1 MENTLFLLGGRDLEM
16 QEIARILKE
25 TGIKFFD
32 KQLRWDTAKLGA
44 YQEELEAFR
53 DKPYSIYGVELQEDK
68 YGDECKNTSIPD
80 NYMAIDHHN
89 ENSSRKSSLEQV
101 ADLLGV
107 KLSRFQQLVAANDSA
122 YIDGLRALKATSED
136 IKRIRS
142 LDRQAQGV
150 TEEEEQDAIHAINEA
165 QKLNR
170 NLWLIKSRHSGFSP
184 ICDRLNN
191 VVDGESP
198 IEDVPHNYLIYTD
211 KEWTFY
217 GYACDYVK
225 DFLFYSLYPYTE
237 DKEKNK
243 ANEEKKQGIYSGG
256 TSHGYLGRKA
266 GSLSGEELKKEID
279 DIVCAMSGF
288 AYSTHIFS
296 FPFIWKNAELAK
308 WEHCMGSPFWECC
321 NANRFWERNDSVMET
336 ETEES
341 HDLYDEA
348 NFFYKFTHPVMY
360 DMAMNGNKPGMPC
373 NSHILHWERKEM
385 KERPCTY
392 CIYVGGKR
400 YELDLRHIN
409 LNFYRTGV
417 GMLSFYLENNRYGGF
432 DDILDINQF
441 GRRIFPPFWDD
452 IHKEKRAQLADRI
465 EITGLYDGLT
475 VSEDFK
481 GFCYK
486 DTWKP
491 ALFIEQLIHDF
502 HPQIHITPAV
512 DDRMFV
518 TCWYQNATLSK
529 RLANRPN
536 YGKSAEWFRYVFID
550 RYDPSCQDE
559 RMMSALL
566 EQATNPRWRKYGT
579 MYGITRY
586 SFMVLTD
593 GSSFAIDK
601 IRKDINTIYA
611 RMVELALMQRATA
624 LKISDDVGSVN
635 IWTGWQERNT
645 QQELQERIESI
656 YRNYVFFINQMYHR
670 HITAQEQGTELYDT
684 LHRQLDIER
693 QVKDLNEEIGELH
706 NYISVINDQVSKK
719 RDSYFNVMAGV
730 FIPTSIITGLFGMN
744 QWVTCEQRVIL
755 FVEFF
760 IVALLTVLCIFIFQ
774 YLGWIQISFRK
785 CYKCIKSRIVK
796 KK

>member
-1 MENTLFLLGGRDLEM
+1 MGGKDLEM
-16 QEIARILKE
+16 QQIANMLKE
-25 TGIKFFD
+25 HGIKFCD
-32 KQLRWDTAKLGA
+32 KQLSWDRAKVSA
-44 YQEELEAFR
+44 YQEELEAYK
-53 DKPYSIYGVELQEDK
+53 DMPCEVYGVELQEDW
-68 YGDECKNTSIPD
+68 YVGNDGNIQMPA
-80 NYMAIDHHN
+80 NYTAIDHHN

-107 KLSRFQQLVAANDSA
+107 ELSRFQRLVAANDSA
-122 YIDGLRALKATSED
+122 YLDGLRALKATSED
-136 IKRIRS
+136 IRRIRS

-150 TEEEEQDAIHAINEA
+150 TEEEEQDAIQAVNEA
-165 QKLNR
+165 QKINR
-170 NLWLIKSRHSGFSP
+170 NLWLVKSRHSRFSP
-184 ICDRLNN
+184 ICDRINN
-191 VVDGESP
+191 VAAVDTP
-198 IEDVPHNYLIYTD
+198 MEDVPHNYLIYTD
-211 KEWTFY
+211 NEWTFY
-217 GYACDYVK
+217 GCARDYVK
-225 DFLFYSLYPYTE
+225 DFLFYSLYKHTE
-237 DKEKNK
+237 DKEKNTS
-243 ANEEKKQGIYSGG
+243 NEEKKQGIYSGG

-266 GSLSGEELKKEID
+266 DSLSGEELKKEIE
-279 DIVCAMSGF
+279 DIVCAMSNF
-288 AYSTHIFS
+288 SYSTHMFS

-308 WEHCMGSPFWECC
+308 WEHCIGSPFWERC

-360 DMAMNGNKPGMPC
+360 DMTMNGDISGMPC
-373 NSHILHWERKEM
+373 NSHILHWERKET
-385 KERPCTY
+385 KAHPCTY
-392 CIYVGGKR
+392 CIYVGGKK

-417 GMLSFYLENNRYGGF
+417 GMLSFYLENNRYSSF

-452 IHKEKRAQLADRI
+452 IHKEQRAQLADRI
-465 EITGLYDGLT
+465 EITGLYDGQT
-475 VSEDFK
+475 VSENFK

-491 ALFIEQLIHDF
+491 ASFIEQLIHDF

-536 YGKSAEWFRYVFID
+536 YMKSTDWFRYVFVD

-566 EQATNPRWRKYGT
+566 EQATNPRWRKHGT

-601 IRKDINTIYA
+601 IRKDVNTIYA

-645 QQELQERIESI
+645 QQELQERIGSI

-670 HITAQEQGTELYDT
+670 HITAQEQGTELYDI

-706 NYISVINDQVSKK
+706 NYISVINDQASKK

-730 FIPTSIITGLFGMN
+730 FIPTSIVTGLLGMN
-744 QWVTCEQRVIL
+744 QWVTCEQRDIWL
-755 FVEFF
+755 VEFA
-760 IVALLTVLCIFIFQ
+760 IAALFTSICLFLFQ
-774 YLGWIQISFRK
+774 RLGMISWQEILRG
-785 CYKCIKSRIVK
+785 IKSCIVK